1 MNIEI
6 AQHLKHNLIVNILDG
21 GFFGLAMGFASY
33 STILPLFVNTMTRS
47 ALLIG
52 LIPALHS
59 ACWYLPQLFMARRV
73 ARQKSF
79 KPMVLLLTTFERL
92 PFLGLALVAGQAT
105 QLGSPLALGLTFTMI
120 TFQSLGAGF
129 TANAWQSMIAKIIP
143 GEQRGTFFGFQAA
156 TASLFASG
164 SAVVAGFILEKFG
177 TSRGFVSCFL
187 LASVALALSWFF
199 LALTREPDNAA
210 VEINVTPE
218 GYWSSLMDILR
229 QDANFRWYLAARSL
243 SQLAVMG
250 FAFYTV
256 YVVSY
261 QQVGEAEVGVMTG
274 VFMGTQIIAN
284 PVMGRLGDR
293 WSYRGAMQ
301 VGIIAAMLSALLAW
315 RAPSPG
321 WFYLVFILA
330 GIAAVNWTVSLSMTL
345 EFGSEAERPAYIGLA
360 NTLIAPTTILSPFVG
375 GWLADLGGY
384 PVAFLATAIGG
395 AVTLFVLS
403 TMVIDPK
410 RIRLRV

>member
-210 VEINVTPE
+210 VEIYVTPE

-229 QDANFRWYLAARSL
+229 QDANFRWNLAARSL

-315 RAPSPG
+315 WAPSPG